1 MLGRRGRVWVH
12 GVLSRVGGIGEAA
25 QTHSVCEALQWR
37 AERVLLAL
45 VRILWELMLVPVGG
59 RQPWEHSVGVQWR
72 SLAIQLRRRAMLFV
86 PATVCRPRVRLC
98 IPV

>member
-1 MLGRRGRVWVH
+1 MWVH
-12 GVLSRVGGIGEAA
+12 GVLSRVGGTEEAA
-25 QTHSVCEALQWR
+25 QTHSVGEALQWR
-37 AERVLLAL
+37 VEQVLLAL

-72 SLAIQLRRRAMLFV
+72 SPAIQLHTRAMLFAL
-86 PATVCRPRVRLC
+86 ATVCRLRVRLC